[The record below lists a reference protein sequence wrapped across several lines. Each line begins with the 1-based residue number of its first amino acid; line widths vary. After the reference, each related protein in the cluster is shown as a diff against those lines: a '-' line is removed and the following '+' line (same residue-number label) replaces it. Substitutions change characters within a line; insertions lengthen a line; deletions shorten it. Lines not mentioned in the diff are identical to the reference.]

1 MEASQINRET
11 SIREATGIDSAKFA
25 LQLQTASTLHV
36 TPEQARKLEE
46 QETAREVQLG
56 KDKAVKKQPLAERL
70 VDMPGAHR
78 ILTDSD
84 L

>member
-11 SIREATGIDSAKFA
+11 SIREASGVDSAKFA
-25 LQLQTASTLHV
+25 LQLQTTSTLHV
-36 TPEQARKLEE
+36 APEQARKLEE
-46 QETAREVQLG
+46 QEAAREDKMG

-70 VDMPGAHR
+70 VDMPGAHLV
-78 ILTDSD
+78 LTDSD